1 MENKP
6 TRSRPA
12 AGTICLALLLP
23 LIATAAPQY
32 QTPAPAPG
40 SETPPP
46 SLKKALAAGQTLIG
60 VTITAANL
68 DAAVNLA
75 NAGFDFLWIEMEHS
89 PLTLESLRAI
99 VLGTR
104 GSRAIPITRV
114 PVNEP
119 WLAKRVLDVGSL
131 GVIFPFTSTRE
142 LAEQA
147 VRSCKYPPLGTRGY
161 GPTLAASRWGLSAA
175 DYVTFANE
183 HVLVVTIIEQ
193 KAGGRQHRR
202 DRVGRGN
209 RRPLRR
215 PERPVVLA
223 GRRREARSSPR
234 RGSGRQGTRGRTQIR
249 RACRVFDRRPRAD
262 QQADRAGLPVLS
274 GLERL
279 GAAVGRRSQ
288 PPLQDRAP
296 RSRQGAVEV
305 TETPGDR

>member
-1 MENKP
+1 MESKP
-6 TRSRPA
+6 IRSRPA
-12 AGTICLALLLP
+12 AGTICLALLLQ

-131 GVIFPFTSTRE
+131 GVIFPFTSTRA

-193 KAGGRQHRR
+193 KEAVDNIDAIASVAGIDVLFVGPNDLSFSLGVGGKLDHPLVEEAVARVLAAGRKYGVP
-202 DRVGRGN
+202 VGYSTGDPVQINKRIAQGF
-209 RRPLRR
+209 RFFQASSDSALLSAGARSLLSRIER
-215 PERPVVLA
+215 PE
-223 GRRREARSSPR
+223 
-234 RGSGRQGTRGRTQIR
+234 
-249 RACRVFDRRPRAD
+249 
-262 QQADRAGLPVLS
+262 
-274 GLERL
+274 
-279 GAAVGRRSQ
+279 AAKA
-288 PPLQDRAP
+288 PPK
-296 RSRQGAVEV
+296 
-305 TETPGDR
+305 